1 MAKLLIVEDDGPAAR
16 TLEKYFA
23 PVYEVITA
31 RNGDDGLAY
40 ALDQHPDVVILDI
53 TLPGLDGLTIC
64 KHLREGGFTAPI
76 LFLTAKDTEVDLL
89 AGFGVGAD
97 DYITKPVSLLVLEA
111 RIRAAMRRARAS
123 EPAQAA
129 DDVFEWDGIIANF
142 TTREVSARG
151 EMVSLSAKE
160 LELLKFFVHNRGKV
174 LSREVLLENVWGYK
188 SEVSSR
194 TVDTHVLN
202 LRRKIQDRSGGCRYI
217 QTVHAVG
224 YRFVP

>member
-1 MAKLLIVEDDGPAAR
+1 
-16 TLEKYFA
+16 
-23 PVYEVITA
+23 
-31 RNGDDGLAY
+31 
-40 ALDQHPDVVILDI
+40 
-53 TLPGLDGLTIC
+53 
-64 KHLREGGFTAPI
+64 
-76 LFLTAKDTEVDLL
+76 
-89 AGFGVGAD
+89 
-97 DYITKPVSLLVLEA
+97 LVLEA
-111 RIRAAMRRARAS
+111 RIRAALRRARTA
-123 EPAQAA
+123 EPESA

-151 EMVSLSAKE
+151 EMISLSAKE

-174 LSREVLLENVWGYK
+174 LSREVLLENVWRYR

-202 LRRKIQDRSGGCRYI
+202 LRRKLQDRNGGCRYI